1 MDNDVHNYFPAS
13 CEHTYGPLPIPDR
26 ECPAFPH
33 NVMFRTAD
41 WVKDKIPEDDLQY
54 DIILGYVSQQFSRD
68 FPEESCT
75 YMIGFLSQNGF
86 I

>member
-13 CEHTYGPLPIPDR
+13 CEHTYGPLLIPDR
-26 ECPAFPH
+26 GHATFPH

-54 DIILGYVSQQFSRD
+54 DIILGYVSWQFSRAS
-68 FPEESCT
+68 PEELYT